1 MRTKKLYITP
11 SLEEL
16 SIEVNNIIA
25 TSGGI
30 YPGEDDVTKDV
41 HPELDVDLEDREE
54 EGFAQ

>member
-1 MRTKKLYITP
+1 MKTKKLYITP
-11 SLEEL
+11 SIEEL

-41 HPELDVDLEDREE
+41 HPELDLDLDREE